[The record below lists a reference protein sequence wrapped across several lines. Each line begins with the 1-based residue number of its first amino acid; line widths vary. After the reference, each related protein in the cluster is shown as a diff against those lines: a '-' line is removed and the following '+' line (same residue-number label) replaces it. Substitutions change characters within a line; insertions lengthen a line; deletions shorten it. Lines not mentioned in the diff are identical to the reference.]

1 MKNIEEDYKKEIKDI
16 IGGITC
22 PKDFKC
28 YKSRFNDLCKA
39 QIFGLESFLVC
50 LEKDPK
56 CKFSY
61 AIGSRYFCQC
71 PLRAYIAKK
80 LGK

>member
-1 MKNIEEDYKKEIKDI
+1 VKEDYKEEIERLME
-16 IGGITC
+16 GIVC
-22 PKDFKC
+22 ANDFKC
-28 YKSRFNDLCKA
+28 CKSRFNDLCEA
-39 QIFGLESFLVC
+39 QEFGLESFLVC

-71 PLRAYIAKK
+71 PLRAYLAKK

>member
-1 MKNIEEDYKKEIKDI
+1 VKKDYKEEIEGFMK
-16 IGGITC
+16 GIAC
-22 PKDFKC
+22 PNDFKC
-28 YKSRFNDLCKA
+28 CKSKFDDLCKA
-39 QIFGLESFLVC
+39 QVFGLESFLVC

-71 PLRAYIAKK
+71 PFRAYIAKELK
-80 LGK
+80 K